1 MSNTFLI
8 AKSKLFNQDL
18 QSLPDHKLLISTL
31 NAYCYNIA
39 QKDSEYSEVLYK
51 SDVLLP
57 DGISVV
63 IASYFLTGEKLKK
76 IAGEDLFFYE
86 MNRLSKNGGSC
97 FFLGSTENTLKCI
110 SDRIKSDYPNV
121 KVQTFSPP
129 YKAEFSTED
138 SKIMVDKINSF
149 KPDILFIGMTA
160 PKQEKW
166 AAKYLPEL
174 NVKHVCCIGAV
185 FDFYA
190 GTIKRAPKLVIAFG
204 MEWFYRLI
212 KEPHRMWRR
221 YLLGNPE
228 FLWFVIKEKIF

>member
-63 IASYFLTGEKLKK
+63 LAACLLTGTKLKK

-86 MNRLSKNGGSC
+86 MRRLNENGGSC
-97 FFLGSTENTLKCI
+97 FFLG
-110 SDRIKSDYPNV
+110 
-121 KVQTFSPP
+121 
-129 YKAEFSTED
+129 
-138 SKIMVDKINSF
+138 NS
-149 KPDILFIGMTA
+149 
-160 PKQEKW
+160 
-166 AAKYLPEL
+166 
-174 NVKHVCCIGAV
+174 
-185 FDFYA
+185 
-190 GTIKRAPKLVIAFG
+190 
-204 MEWFYRLI
+204 
-212 KEPHRMWRR
+212 
-221 YLLGNPE
+221 
-228 FLWFVIKEKIF
+228 